1 MSRNVSG
8 LKIPIRGVMKLKSL
22 LCIIGAILTL
32 AGCASNQG
40 GTYDEYQTGTGASV
54 NPGPVASPS
63 MRPGMNPD
71 DPRDPHFTN
80 RPIPESTPSNN
91 QP

>member
-1 MSRNVSG
+1 
-8 LKIPIRGVMKLKSL
+8 MKRYL
-22 LCIIGAILTL
+22 LLLVFPALLL

-40 GTYDEYQTGTGASV
+40 GTSDEYQTGFGNSNPPADVS
-54 NPGPVASPS
+54 PGPAATPS
-63 MRPGMNPD
+63 FRPGMNPD

-80 RPIPESTPSNN
+80 RPLPGDTPANN